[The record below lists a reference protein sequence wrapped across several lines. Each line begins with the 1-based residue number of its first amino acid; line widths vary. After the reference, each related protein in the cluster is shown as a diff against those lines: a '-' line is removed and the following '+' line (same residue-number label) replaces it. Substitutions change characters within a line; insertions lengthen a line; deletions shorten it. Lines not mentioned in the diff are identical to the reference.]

1 MDRHAVIFD
10 MDGTLIDSMPY
21 WERLTDEFLEQYDI
35 PDPVLSDLKEQIETM
50 TLSESAELFQAVLQ
64 LDCPPEE
71 IELAMGDLMDRHYQT
86 DIPLRPGVLE
96 FLEKLREEGVP
107 MCVVTL
113 TPTPLAQACLER
125 LGVAE
130 FFSFILS
137 SDEAQV
143 GKDNPE
149 IFRMAAWEFDAY
161 PSEIAV
167 FEDSIYA
174 ARAAKEAGCWVVGV
188 YEETSAH
195 RWERMQRLCDETI
208 ESWEDALELI

>member
-21 WERLTDEFLEQYDI
+21 WERLTDEYLEQYDL

-50 TLSESAELFQAVLQ
+50 TLSESAELFRDVLH
-64 LDCPPEE
+64 LDYPPEE
-71 IELAMGDLMDRHYQT
+71 IELAMGDLMDHHYQT
-86 DIPLRPGVLE
+86 DIPLRPGVRE
-96 FLEKLREEGVP
+96 YLEKLREEGVL

-113 TPTPLAQACLER
+113 TPTPLAQDCLKR

-137 SDEAQV
+137 SDDAQV
-143 GKDNPE
+143 GKDRPE

-161 PSEIAV
+161 PSEVAV
-167 FEDSIYA
+167 FEDSYYA
-174 ARAAKEAGCWVVGV
+174 ARAAKAAGCWVVGV
-188 YEETSAH
+188 YEKTSAH
-195 RWERMQRLCDETI
+195 RWGRMQRLCDETI
-208 ESWEDALELI
+208 ESWEDALILL